1 MAANQMMAGGDA
13 DGHSAMDY
21 PAHLATYRFF
31 THFIKW
37 GAIGVAFCVLL
48 LAFLTL

>member
-1 MAANQMMAGGDA
+1 MAADQMMSGGGA

-21 PAHLATYRFF
+21 PAHLATYQFF
-31 THFIKW
+31 THLMKW
-37 GAIGVAFCVLL
+37 GTAGVIGAVLL

>member
-1 MAANQMMAGGDA
+1 MAAEQIMAGGG

-21 PAHLATYRFF
+21 PSHLATYRFF
-31 THFIKW
+31 THLMQW
-37 GAIGVAFCVLL
+37 GAVGVIFAVLL